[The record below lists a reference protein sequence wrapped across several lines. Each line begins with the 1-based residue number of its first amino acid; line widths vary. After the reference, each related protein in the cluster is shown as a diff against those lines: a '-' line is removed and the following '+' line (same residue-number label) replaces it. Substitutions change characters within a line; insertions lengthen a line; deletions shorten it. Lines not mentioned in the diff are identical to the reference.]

1 MPRDR
6 RSYRA
11 SRRNR
16 ARKLKQI
23 WRTLE
28 HTEMQGHGS
37 PIYVPMI
44 LTQEEARDARQAR

>member
-11 SRRNR
+11 ARRNR
-16 ARKLKQI
+16 SKKLKQI
-23 WRTLE
+23 WRRLE
-28 HTEMQGHGS
+28 HTEMQGRGS

-44 LTQEEARDARQAR
+44 LTQEEARNEEHTR